1 MLLILCFVLL
11 LLDNDMELHKYRV
24 NVLENILGGKS
35 VTERDSGDLHITL
48 EARITYR

>member
-35 VTERDSGDLHITL
+35 VTERGSEGSAHYMGGSHNL
-48 EARITYR
+48 